1 MSPVSGRKFVL
12 ILGAIALAL
21 GLTAYFSITLFH
33 EANRRRA
40 AEQSSWPG
48 TKVMKGSEM
57 TLVPSG
63 VFLAGVG
70 KEPVNTPAYY
80 LDRRRVDEA
89 ALREFER
96 ATGRVIAGGQP
107 SAEDARAYC
116 AWAGKRLPYSV
127 EWEKAARL
135 KAVEGLH
142 GNGWEWIE
150 ESRKAGSEDVARFQQ
165 KHAMAP
171 PLTPGEKWV
180 RVRGGNPPADASMFP
195 ARYRDA
201 SIGFR
206 CLYLPPQ

>member
-80 LDRRRVDEA
+80 LDRRRVDES

-96 ATGRVIAGGQP
+96 ATAG
-107 SAEDARAYC
+107 
-116 AWAGKRLPYSV
+116 
-127 EWEKAARL
+127 
-135 KAVEGLH
+135 
-142 GNGWEWIE
+142 
-150 ESRKAGSEDVARFQQ
+150 
-165 KHAMAP
+165 
-171 PLTPGEKWV
+171 
-180 RVRGGNPPADASMFP
+180 
-195 ARYRDA
+195 
-201 SIGFR
+201 
-206 CLYLPPQ
+206 